1 MSIEASVESFSSARF
16 ATKRDGLFT
25 ACRSASGFWRT
36 ESGVVKSDHE
46 MVMGGWTPV
55 SLVKVRAGA
64 LREAAA
70 GFIDWE
76 VMYGREQA
84 TPEVEASHRS
94 ADYLMR
100 EADRIEGVV
109 EWARVFEE

>member
-1 MSIEASVESFSSARF
+1 MLSRLALRGSLLSVMGCLLLVGR
-16 ATKRDGLFT
+16 RRG
-25 ACRSASGFWRT
+25 
-36 ESGVVKSDHE
+36 SGVLTRGLVKSDHE